1 MEDYYCNLNDFLDF
15 HIYGAFIFRILTNL
29 MPESIAI
36 ESLPNTSPVTIK
48 RFKSLNVKTYFDLVN
63 YFPSR
68 YEDFS
73 LLSPIGKAQ
82 PGETVTVKGEVIDSK
97 YQVTRTGLRL
107 QVFKLSDGTGEIE
120 VGFYNQPYLLRIIK
134 KGSLISV
141 AGTVEQYGRKMS
153 LKPKDY
159 ELVLPDNP
167 LKHTGRI
174 VPVYPQTRGL
184 STKTIRE
191 KMYIALQGKF
201 DEVLPTKIIEFN
213 DLVEEDYAYKNT
225 HFPDSLKSLE
235 KARHRLA
242 FDELFAIQLSSFL
255 IKKQWEKE
263 TVGYKFR
270 DSDKTKTMISEFIS
284 KLPFTLTPSQVA
296 VWEEIYE
303 DLKMNRPMNRF
314 LQGEV
319 GSGKTVI
326 AALGCYFSF
335 LNGYKSII
343 MAPTEILASQHFKTL
358 SDLFKSYPIKIG
370 VYTASN
376 KNPDGD
382 IIVGTH
388 ALITKKFNLKK
399 VGFVV
404 IDEQHRFGV
413 AQRAAIKQKGLN
425 PHLLTMTATPIP
437 RTVMLTLHGELELS
451 AITEMPKGRLP
462 VKTFLVPPF
471 KRPSGYEWIKKE
483 IVQNKAQVFVV
494 CPLIE
499 ESEVETMKS
508 VKASKKEYDDLKRI
522 FSDFKLGLLHGKMK
536 SSEKEKVM
544 IDFKKGLYDILV
556 TTPVVEVGVDIPN
569 ATIMIIEGAERF
581 GLAQLHQLRGRVGRS
596 DKQSY
601 CLLYATNNDPETIKR
616 LGFFSKTNLGTK
628 LAEEDLRIR
637 GPGDIY
643 GIKQHGFAELKIANF
658 TDYELI
664 DKTKKAA
671 EYFTNHYR
679 ITDYQHLNERVKNLQ
694 SGGISRD

>member
-1 MEDYYCNLNDFLDF
+1 
-15 HIYGAFIFRILTNL
+15 

-36 ESLPNTSPVTIK
+36 ESLPSTSSLTIK
-48 RFKSLNVKTYFDLVN
+48 RFKSLGVNTYLDLVN

-73 LLSPIGKAQ
+73 LLTSIGSAQ
-82 PGETVTVKGEVIDSK
+82 PGETVTVKGEVTDSK

-107 QVFKLSDGTGEIE
+107 QVFKLKDGTGEIE
-120 VGFYNQPYLLRIIK
+120 IGFYNQPYLLRLIK
-134 KGSLISV
+134 KGSILSV
-141 AGTVEQYGRKMS
+141 SGTVELYGRKMT

-159 ELVLPDNP
+159 ELVSPDSP

-174 VPVYPQTRGL
+174 VPIYPQTRGL
-184 STKTIRE
+184 STRTIRE
-191 KMYIALQGKF
+191 KMYIALREKY
-201 DEVLPTKIIEFN
+201 DETLPLKIVEFN
-213 DLVEEDYAYKNT
+213 DLVGKDYAYQT
-225 HFPDSLKSLE
+225 IHFPDTFPSSQ

-242 FDELFAIQLSSFL
+242 FDELFTIQLSSSM

-263 TVGYKFR
+263 TVSHKFKDT
-270 DSDKTKTMISEFIS
+270 DSIRKQITKFINN
-284 KLPFTLTPSQVA
+284 LPFALTSSQIK

-303 DLKMNRPMNRF
+303 DLRNNRPMNRF

-335 LNGYKSII
+335 LNGYKSIL
-343 MAPTEILASQHFKTL
+343 MAPTEILVNQHFKTL
-358 SDLFKSYPIKIG
+358 KELFKDYPIKIG
-370 VYTASN
+370 IYTASN
-376 KNPDGD
+376 KNPEGD
-382 IIVGTH
+382 IVVGTH
-388 ALITKKFNLKK
+388 ALISKKFNVKK

-413 AQRAAIKQKGLN
+413 AQRAAMKQKGIN

-471 KRPSGYEWIKKE
+471 KRSNGYEWIKKE
-483 IVQNKAQVFVV
+483 IAQNKAQVFVV

-508 VKASKKEYDDLKRI
+508 VKASKKEYDELKKI
-522 FSDFKLGLLHGKMK
+522 FTENRLGLLHGKMK
-536 SSEKEKVM
+536 SVEKDKMMV
-544 IDFKKGLYDILV
+544 DFKNGLYDILV

-601 CLLYATNNDPETIKR
+601 CFLYSTNDNPETVRR
-616 LGFFSKTNLGTK
+616 LEFFSKTNLGTK
-628 LAEEDLRIR
+628 LAEEDLKIR
-637 GPGDIY
+637 GPGNIY
-643 GIKQHGFAELKIANF
+643 GVKQHGFIDLKIANI
-658 TDYELI
+658 TDYDLI
-664 DKTKKAA
+664 DKTKKAVD
-671 EYFTNHYR
+671 YFIGHYK
-679 ITDYQHLNERVKNLQ
+679 IEDYPYLKEKVINLQ
-694 SGGISRD
+694 SDGISRD

>member
-1 MEDYYCNLNDFLDF
+1 MEDYYCNLNDILDF
-15 HIYGAFIFRILTNL
+15 HVYGAFIFRILTNL

-134 KGSLISV
+134 KGSLVSV

-191 KMYIALQGKF
+191 KMHIALQGKF

-213 DLVEEDYAYKNT
+213 DLVEENYAYKNT

-263 TVGYKFR
+263 TVGHKFK
-270 DSDKTKTMISEFIS
+270 DTDKTKTMISEFIS

-303 DLKMNRPMNRF
+303 DLKMDRPMNRF

-326 AALGCYFSF
+326 AALGCYLSF

-358 SDLFKSYPIKIG
+358 NDLFKSYPIKIG

-451 AITEMPKGRLP
+451 VITEMPKGRLP

-671 EYFTNHYR
+671 EYFANHYR

>member
-1 MEDYYCNLNDFLDF
+1 MEDYYCNLNDILDF
-15 HIYGAFIFRILTNL
+15 HVYGAFIFRILTNL

-134 KGSLISV
+134 KGSFVSV

-191 KMYIALQGKF
+191 KMHIALQGKF

-263 TVGYKFR
+263 TVGHKFK
-270 DSDKTKTMISEFIS
+270 DTDKTKTIISEFIS

-326 AALGCYFSF
+326 AALGCYLSF

-358 SDLFKSYPIKIG
+358 NDLFKSYPIKIG

-413 AQRAAIKQKGLN
+413 AQRAAIKLKGLN

-451 AITEMPKGRLP
+451 VITEMPKGRLP

-499 ESEVETMKS
+499 ESEIETMKS

-671 EYFTNHYR
+671 EYFANHYR

>member
-1 MEDYYCNLNDFLDF
+1 MEDYYCNLNDILDF
-15 HIYGAFIFRILTNL
+15 HVYGAFIFRILTNL

-134 KGSLISV
+134 KGSLVSV

-191 KMYIALQGKF
+191 KMHIALQGKF

-263 TVGYKFR
+263 TVGHKFK
-270 DSDKTKTMISEFIS
+270 DTDKTKTIISEFIS

-326 AALGCYFSF
+326 AALGCYLSF

-358 SDLFKSYPIKIG
+358 NDLFKSYPIKIG

-413 AQRAAIKQKGLN
+413 AQRAAIKLKGLN

-451 AITEMPKGRLP
+451 VITEMPKGRLP

-499 ESEVETMKS
+499 ESEIETMKS

-671 EYFTNHYR
+671 EYFANHYR